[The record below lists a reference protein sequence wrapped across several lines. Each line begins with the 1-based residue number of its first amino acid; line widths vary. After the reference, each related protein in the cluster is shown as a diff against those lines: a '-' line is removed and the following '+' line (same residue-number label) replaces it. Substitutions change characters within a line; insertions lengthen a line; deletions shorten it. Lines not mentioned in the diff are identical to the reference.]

1 MVLRRPAA
9 VALLFVFLAA
19 CGSSKPDATPLP
31 LPSPTPTVT
40 AALFGQR
47 QATDAAAATPTPV
60 PPLDRAVVLDFVLG
74 HITITS
80 DWQQFHADFDSWR
93 ETLTSCDGSA
103 LRTALGRFAGELVG
117 ITEDAR
123 RLPRNTVTN
132 GPADKVIAAT
142 EREGSS
148 LRVLRDTWQPG
159 NPAVFAAV
167 DADRSSDSTLLKEAE
182 DRLGDLQ
189 SMTSLSTRTEVDRF
203 SRAFDALNADWD
215 AFLVDYDAFRG
226 EEAAL
231 DSADTILRL
240 SELIDSLRDIVIA
253 ARELPTVDVTEEVAA
268 IVSRAVEAEDLALRS
283 LRGTFEKSEDESD
296 ASSTPG
302 SSPVKEAGA
311 STDGLDSGEV
321 GTTTPV
327 MAVFVPRDPE
337 LFTAFDAELVRANS
351 ARRQAVQQLAGVLRE
366 VSEDNRAAVD
376 EFATEYEIMVQRWDR
391 FHQDYDAWRV
401 SEGGCNR
408 VDAGEALGQFVLR
421 FGELADKVRALP
433 RATFLQPL
441 GELLVEAAEV
451 EEGSLR
457 TLRNT

>member
-1 MVLRRPAA
+1 MSLTMVLRRPA
-9 VALLFVFLAA
+9 VLALLFVFLAA
-19 CGSSKPDATPLP
+19 CGSSMPDATPLP

-40 AALFGQR
+40 AALFGQG

-60 PPLDRAVVLDFVLG
+60 PPLDRVVVLDFALG
-74 HITITS
+74 HTTITS

-123 RLPRNTVTN
+123 KLPRNAVTN
-132 GPADKVIAAT
+132 GPADKVVAAA

-167 DADRSSDSTLLKEAE
+167 DADRSSASALLKEAE

-203 SRAFDALNADWD
+203 TRAFDALNADWD
-215 AFLVDYDAFRG
+215 AFLVGYDAFRG

-240 SELIDSLRDIVIA
+240 SKLIDSLRDIVIA

-268 IVSRAVEAEDLALRS
+268 IVSRAV
-283 LRGTFEKSEDESD
+283 
-296 ASSTPG
+296 
-302 SSPVKEAGA
+302 
-311 STDGLDSGEV
+311 
-321 GTTTPV
+321 
-327 MAVFVPRDPE
+327 
-337 LFTAFDAELVRANS
+337 
-351 ARRQAVQQLAGVLRE
+351 
-366 VSEDNRAAVD
+366 
-376 EFATEYEIMVQRWDR
+376 
-391 FHQDYDAWRV
+391 
-401 SEGGCNR
+401 
-408 VDAGEALGQFVLR
+408 
-421 FGELADKVRALP
+421 
-433 RATFLQPL
+433 
-441 GELLVEAAEV
+441 
-451 EEGSLR
+451 
-457 TLRNT
+457 